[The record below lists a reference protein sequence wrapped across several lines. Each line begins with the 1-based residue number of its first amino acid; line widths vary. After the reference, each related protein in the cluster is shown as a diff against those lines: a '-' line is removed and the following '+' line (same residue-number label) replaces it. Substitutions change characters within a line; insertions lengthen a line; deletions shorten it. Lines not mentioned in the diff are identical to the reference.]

1 MTTAKRQATP
11 RQKYLQR
18 WTMLKNERSSW
29 ISHWKDISDVL
40 MPRSGRFFLQDR
52 NKGQK
57 RHNNIYDSTGSRSLK
72 ILQAGM
78 MSGMTSPARPWFRLA
93 TEDRDLMKFGQ
104 VKIWL
109 NECTEVMRRIFAK
122 SNTYRALHSIY
133 GELGAYGT
141 GASLIVPD
149 YHNIIHHTV
158 LTAGEYA
165 IATNWKGEVVTL
177 YREFQKQVSQLV
189 AEFGLKNCSLTV
201 QSLYENGSLDQWIT
215 IIHLIEP
222 RTDRDPKMIDAKNM
236 AWRSVYF
243 ELLGNHDHL
252 LRESGFKRFPG
263 LCPRWEVTGGDIY
276 GASPGQECLGD
287 LRQLQHQQ
295 LRKAQGIDYKVKP
308 PLQVPS
314 SMKNRDI
321 ERLPDGI
328 TYVDNPGPSNSIQ
341 PLFNVQI
348 ELNELREDI
357 MDVRERI
364 RASFYADLF
373 LMLANS
379 SNPNMTATEVAER
392 HEEKLLML
400 GPVLERLQ
408 NELLDPLI
416 EITFEQMLS
425 ANIVPPAPPE
435 LQGQDIN
442 IELVGILAQAQRA
455 IGVNS
460 VDRFVAHIGNLA
472 AAKQDPS
479 VWDNFDADK
488 DVELY
493 GDMLGVSPELII
505 SSDKR
510 DEMRQARAEQIA
522 QQQKAMALNQAAD
535 TANKLAS
542 ARTDAPSALTD
553 ATALFSGYTQGV

>member
-1 MTTAKRQATP
+1 MEKTP

-29 ISHWKDISDVL
+29 MSHWKDISEVL
-40 MPRSGRFFLQDR
+40 MPRSGRFFIQDR

-57 RHNNIYDSTGSRSLK
+57 RHNAIYDNTGSRSLK

-93 TEDRDLMKFGQ
+93 TEDRSLMKFGP
-104 VKIWL
+104 VKVWL
-109 NECTEVMRRIFAK
+109 NECTETMRRIFAK

-133 GELGAYGT
+133 GELGAFGT
-141 GASLIVPD
+141 AASILVPD
-149 YHNIIHHTV
+149 FSTVIHHSV

-165 IATNWKGEVVTL
+165 IATNWKGDVVTL
-177 YREFQKQVSQLV
+177 YREFQKQVGQLV
-189 AEFGLKNCSLTV
+189 AEFGFKNCSLTV
-201 QSLYENGSLDQWIT
+201 QSLYQNGNLDQWIT
-215 IIHLIEP
+215 VVHLIEP
-222 RTDRDPKMIDAKNM
+222 RTDRDPRMIDARNM
-236 AWRSVYF
+236 AWKSVYF
-243 ELLGNHDHL
+243 ELLGNHDHV
-252 LRESGFKRFPG
+252 LRESGFKRFPC
-263 LCPRWEVTGGDIY
+263 LVPRWEVTGGDIH
-276 GASPGQECLGD
+276 GSSPGQECLGD
-287 LRQLQHQQ
+287 LRQLQHEQ

-314 SMKNRDI
+314 SLKNRDI

-328 TYVDNPGPSNSIQ
+328 TYVDNPGPQNSIQ

-348 ELNELREDI
+348 DLRELREDI
-357 MDVRERI
+357 MDVRKRI
-364 RASFYADLF
+364 RESFYADLF

-416 EITFEQMLS
+416 EITFDQMM
-425 ANIVPPAPPE
+425 AAGIVPPPPPE
-435 LQGQDIN
+435 LHGHDIN
-442 IELVGILAQAQRA
+442 VELVGILAQAQRA
-455 IGVNS
+455 IGVNL

-479 VWDNFDADK
+479 VWDNYDADK

-493 GDMLGVSPELII
+493 GEMLGVSPELVI

-510 DEMRQARAEQIA
+510 DAMRQARAEQMA
-522 QQQKAMALNQAAD
+522 AQQKAAAMNQAAD
-535 TANKLAS
+535 TANKLAA
-542 ARTDAPSALTD
+542 ARTDGPNALTD

>member
-1 MTTAKRQATP
+1 MDKTP

-29 ISHWKDISDVL
+29 MSHWKDISDVL
-40 MPRSGRFFLQDR
+40 MPRSGRFFIQDR

-57 RHNNIYDSTGSRSLK
+57 RHNAIYDNTGSRSLK

-93 TEDRDLMKFGQ
+93 TEDRDLMKYGP
-104 VKIWL
+104 VKVWL
-109 NECTEVMRRIFAK
+109 NECTETMRRIFAK

-133 GELGAYGT
+133 GELGAFGT
-141 GASLIVPD
+141 AASIVVPD
-149 YHNIIHHTV
+149 YNSVIRHTV

-165 IATNWKGEVVTL
+165 VATNWKGEVVTP
-177 YREFQKQVSQLV
+177 YREFQKQVGQLV
-189 AEFGLKNCSLTV
+189 AEFGYKNCSLTV
-201 QSLYENGSLDQWIT
+201 QSLYQNGSLDQWIT
-215 IIHLIEP
+215 VVHLIEP
-222 RTDRDPKMIDAKNM
+222 RTDRDIRMVDAKNM
-236 AWRSVYF
+236 AWQSVYF
-243 ELLGNHDHL
+243 ELLGNHDHV

-276 GASPGQECLGD
+276 GSSPGQECLGD
-287 LRQLQHQQ
+287 LRQLQHEQ
-295 LRKAQGIDYKVKP
+295 LRKAQGIDYKIKP

-314 SMKNRDI
+314 SLKNKDI

-328 TYVDNPGPSNSIQ
+328 TYVDQTGPHNSVRT
-341 PLFNVQI
+341 LYDVQI
-348 ELNELREDI
+348 DLRELREDI

-408 NELLDPLI
+408 NELLDPQI
-416 EITFEQMLS
+416 EITFDQMMLS
-425 ANIVPPAPPE
+425 GIVPPPPAE
-435 LQGQDIN
+435 LEGHDIN
-442 IELVGILAQAQRA
+442 VELVGILAQAQRA

-460 VDRFVAHIGNLA
+460 VDRFVSHIGNLA
-472 AAKQDPS
+472 ALKQDQS
-479 VWDNFDADK
+479 VWDNYDSDK
-488 DVELY
+488 DIAIY
-493 GDMLGVSPELII
+493 GDMLGVSPELLAP
-505 SSDKR
+505 DEKR
-510 DEMRQARAEQIA
+510 DAIRDARAKQIA
-522 QQQKAMALNQAAD
+522 EQQKAAAANQAAD
-535 TANKLAS
+535 TAQKMAS
-542 ARTDAPSALTD
+542 AKTNEPNALTD
-553 ATALFSGYTQGV
+553 ATALFSGYTQ